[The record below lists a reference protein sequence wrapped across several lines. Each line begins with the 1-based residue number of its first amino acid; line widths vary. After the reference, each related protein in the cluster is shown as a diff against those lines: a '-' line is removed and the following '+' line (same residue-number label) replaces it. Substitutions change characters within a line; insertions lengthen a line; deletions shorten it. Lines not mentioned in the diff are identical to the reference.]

1 MTLGVTVGGGAVICI
16 RWVGEMFGQRC
27 STGGRGLSLDLN
39 RVLLGAKLTS
49 PHFQP
54 QEQGSGQV
62 VKEAKQHLLYTMFT
76 EEASFSDNLA
86 GQVGDFSPM
95 EQQQCQSPR

>member
-49 PHFQP
+49 SPFSASGT
-54 QEQGSGQV
+54 EVLVGS
-62 VKEAKQHLLYTMFT
+62 
-76 EEASFSDNLA
+76 
-86 GQVGDFSPM
+86 
-95 EQQQCQSPR
+95 